1 MIKIIKIELR
11 SSMDSWWL
19 DDELHWIRDIQ
30 KSLIDR
36 IINIWKVL
44 LILKYVSI
52 SIVLSG
58 CITMI
63 YVINILDYL
72 SSHHLFYNLPYLKL
86 FSSFATAP
94 GQRNNSQ
101 KEEYRWTS
109 ISFSPQ
115 RKGET
120 NGWRGTLHFP
130 RKFDILLWDS
140 YLHSTPSSLS
150 RNKTIP
156 RVLTMKLLH
165 LL

>member
-72 SSHHLFYNLPYLKL
+72 SSHHLF
-86 FSSFATAP
+86 
-94 GQRNNSQ
+94 
-101 KEEYRWTS
+101 
-109 ISFSPQ
+109 
-115 RKGET
+115 
-120 NGWRGTLHFP
+120 
-130 RKFDILLWDS
+130 
-140 YLHSTPSSLS
+140 
-150 RNKTIP
+150 
-156 RVLTMKLLH
+156 
-165 LL
+165 

>member
-72 SSHHLFYNLPYLKL
+72 SSHHLFYNLP
-86 FSSFATAP
+86 
-94 GQRNNSQ
+94 
-101 KEEYRWTS
+101 
-109 ISFSPQ
+109 
-115 RKGET
+115 
-120 NGWRGTLHFP
+120 
-130 RKFDILLWDS
+130 
-140 YLHSTPSSLS
+140 
-150 RNKTIP
+150 
-156 RVLTMKLLH
+156 
-165 LL
+165 